1 MDNTWR
7 TSILVVVL
15 VLIGGSI
22 YYFESQKVKPN
33 RELAETTEADIAPR
47 VEDVNTP
54 PPEPGEGK
62 PVPTPTAIKKSEM
75 YALAKEIVSP
85 SGFVNTKPLKIQD
98 LVGKK
103 VILVDF
109 WTYSC
114 INCQRTQPYLNA
126 WYDKYHDQGLEIVG
140 VHTPEFGFE
149 KILANVE
156 QATRDAQIKYP
167 VVLDND
173 YATWN
178 AYKNRFWPRK
188 YLIDIDGYIVYD
200 HIGEGGYDE
209 TEQKIQQALRE
220 RMSVLKERGSIADG
234 MVKPDAETP
243 SFGKPL
249 SRETYFGAWRNTN
262 FGNGTPRTELEKIFT
277 LPDSKNIEREKF
289 YLDGA
294 WQVTQEYAKTT
305 QRDARLVFRFSAK
318 DVHMVAGAPNGATVR
333 ILQDGKPVS
342 GGDVKD
348 GKLQIRDAKRY
359 HLIENSSFGEHLLEI
374 YIEDAGLEAFTFT
387 FG

>member
-1 MDNTWR
+1 MDNTLR

-15 VLIGGSI
+15 ALIGGSI

-33 RELAETTEADIAPR
+33 ISMPESTQADIAPR
-47 VEDVNTP
+47 VVDADMLP
-54 PPEPGEGK
+54 PAPGEGK
-62 PVPTPTAIKKSEM
+62 PATAPAGIKKSEM
-75 YALAKEIVSP
+75 YGLAKEIASP
-85 SGFVNTKPLKIQD
+85 SGFVNTKPFRIQD
-98 LVGKK
+98 LIGKK

-156 QATRDAQIKYP
+156 KASRDANIKYP

-188 YLIDIDGYIVYD
+188 YLIDIDGYIIYD
-200 HIGEGGYDE
+200 HIGEGGYAE
-209 TEQKIQQALRE
+209 TEKKIQTALSE
-220 RMSVLKERGSIADG
+220 RMVVLNERGSVAGGTVTPSAD
-234 MVKPDAETP
+234 TP
-243 SFGKPL
+243 SFNQQM

-262 FGNGTPRTELEKIFT
+262 FGNGTPSTEGEKTFAV
-277 LPDSKNIEREKF
+277 PDAKNIDAEKF

-294 WQVTQEYAKTT
+294 WQIAREYAKNTEKG
-305 QRDARLVFRFSAK
+305 ARLVFRFRAK
-318 DVHMVAGAPNGATVR
+318 DVHMVAGAPNGAKIR

-342 GGDVKD
+342 GGDVKN
-348 GKLQIRDAKRY
+348 GELQIHDSKRY
-359 HLIENSSFGEHLLEI
+359 HLIENSSFGEHVLEI